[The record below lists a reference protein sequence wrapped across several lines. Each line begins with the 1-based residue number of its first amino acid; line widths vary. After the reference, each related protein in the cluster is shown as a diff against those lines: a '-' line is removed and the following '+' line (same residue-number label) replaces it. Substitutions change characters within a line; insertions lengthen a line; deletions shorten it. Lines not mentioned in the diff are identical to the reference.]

1 MRILGVDTT
10 GSRLSVALSEDEM
23 IIAEVYGDDSKK
35 HLETLMPCLNE
46 LMRTAGTEVHDID
59 LYALSAG
66 PGSFTGI
73 RIGAAAV
80 EAMAQRYGKDV
91 VQVDTLEALCRN
103 VRSDASVCAM
113 IDARHDEVFARV
125 MKGDEVLFKSRPVS
139 VNDLLKEIGG
149 RETVFVGDGAKVYSD
164 RITAFSSAYSIAE
177 DDCILQKGSSVCL
190 AGYDMFLRGEV
201 SSCFDIK
208 PMYMKLS
215 QAERYKKLGR

>member
-1 MRILGVDTT
+1 MKILGVDTT
-10 GSRLSVALSEDEM
+10 GSRLSVALSEDEK

-46 LMRTAGTEVHDID
+46 LLKTTGNTAEDID

-80 EAMAQRYGKDV
+80 EAMAQKYGKDV
-91 VQVDTLEALCRN
+91 VQVDTLEALCKN
-103 VRSDASVCAM
+103 VHSNAAICAM

-125 MKGDEVLFKSRPVS
+125 VKGDEVIVGSGPIG
-139 VNDLLKEIGG
+139 VNDLLGEIGE
-149 RETVFVGDGAKVYSD
+149 RETVFVGDGARVYHD
-164 RITAFSSAYSIAE
+164 RITAFSDAYSIAE
-177 DDCILQKGSSVCL
+177 DDCILQKGGSVCIS
-190 AGYDMFLRGEV
+190 GYYMFLRGEV

-215 QAERYKKLGR
+215 QAERYKKFGR